1 VSGHALLTDHG
12 LAPINACPSLT
23 MASPTVGNSRW
34 LAPEIIEHP
43 RDGAPVVS
51 KTADV
56 FAFGMVVAEVL
67 AGERPFEGM
76 SDSGAAHR
84 ILKGERPELS
94 QSAEDKGFTPQL
106 RELVQ
111 KCWDQDPA
119 ERPTIDEA
127 VMAWKGLDGKE
138 PTQPTPNHRDHG
150 EFAPDAGD
158 LLSEPQPMSPSTET
172 VGQSLSP
179 GKHLSPAWT
188 SPTYRHAPWRY
199 LDARRARKFWK
210 KWFCG
215 LS

>member
-1 VSGHALLTDHG
+1 
-12 LAPINACPSLT
+12 

-67 AGERPFEGM
+67 AGKRPFEGM

-84 ILKGERPELS
+84 ILKGERPELP
-94 QSAEDKGFTPQL
+94 QSSEVKGFTPQL

-127 VMAWKGLDGKE
+127 VMAWKGRGEKE
-138 PTQPTPNHRDHG
+138 RVQPPPNHPDHG
-150 EFAPDAGD
+150 ELVTDAGD
-158 LLSEPQPMSPSTET
+158 LLSKPGPMSPSTET
-172 VGQSLSP
+172 VGQSVCP

-188 SPTYRHAPWRY
+188 SPTYRHVLWRY
-199 LDARRARKFWK
+199 
-210 KWFCG
+210 
-215 LS
+215 